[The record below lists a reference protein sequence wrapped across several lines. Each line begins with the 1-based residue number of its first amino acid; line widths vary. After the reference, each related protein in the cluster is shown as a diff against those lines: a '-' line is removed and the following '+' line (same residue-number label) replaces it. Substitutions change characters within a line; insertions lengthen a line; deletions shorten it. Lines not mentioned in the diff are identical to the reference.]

1 MNIVKRLGISQED
14 ILRIIR
20 SLEPGARGLS
30 DLTDEQKRFLFNY
43 MTGVERLGLTKPQLG
58 VLADVLVVS
67 RAKVGKW
74 PRLSKLQ
81 QRLQSEVEE
90 ERYDAEMDTLADAY
104 GWAGQD

>member
-30 DLTDEQKRFLFNY
+30 DLTDE
-43 MTGVERLGLTKPQLG
+43 LTKPQLG

-90 ERYDAEMDTLADAY
+90 ERYNAEMDTLADAY